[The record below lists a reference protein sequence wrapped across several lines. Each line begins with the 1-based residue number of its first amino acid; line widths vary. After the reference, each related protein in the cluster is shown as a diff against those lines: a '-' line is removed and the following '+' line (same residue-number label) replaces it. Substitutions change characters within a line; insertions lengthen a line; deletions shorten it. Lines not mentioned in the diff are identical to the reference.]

1 MDPLDK
7 AILESFYL
15 SSLDPSVASL
25 DRLRSRLPLPKEIY
39 NEKIQKLVDLG
50 FVEKNHKA
58 KLTFLGRDA
67 FKVVLVGGVFDLI
80 HPGHIHTLKA
90 AKAQGDVLIVVIAR
104 ISTAAMIKKDRRI
117 YHNEKLRAELV
128 SSLRLV
134 DLAILGREGT
144 LYETVEHIKP
154 DVIALGYDQA
164 HSEKDIAD
172 NCQKRN
178 LTVRVV
184 RLNTPVPRTKSSEI
198 KDYLGESFYR
208 I

>member
-7 AILESFYL
+7 AILGSFYL
-15 SSLDPSVASL
+15 SNLDPSVASL

-50 FVEKNHKA
+50 FVEKNDKA

-117 YHNEKLRAELV
+117 YHDEKLRAELV

-184 RLNTPVPRTKSSEI
+184 RLNTPLPGTKSSEI

>member
-25 DRLRSRLPLPKEIY
+25 DRLRSRLPLPREIY

-50 FVEKNHKA
+50 FVEKNDKA

-117 YHNEKLRAELV
+117 YHDEKLRAELV

-198 KDYLGESFYR
+198 KDYLGQSFYR

>member
-7 AILESFYL
+7 AILGSFYL

-25 DRLRSRLPLPKEIY
+25 DRLRSRLPLPREIY

-50 FVEKNHKA
+50 FVEKNDKA

-117 YHNEKLRAELV
+117 YHDEKLRAELV

-164 HSEKDIAD
+164 HSEKDVAD

-184 RLNTPVPRTKSSEI
+184 RLNTPVPSTKSSEI

>member
-7 AILESFYL
+7 AILGSLYL
-15 SSLDPSVASL
+15 SSLDPTIAAL
-25 DRLRSRLPLPKEIY
+25 DRLRSHTPLTLEVY
-39 NEKIQKLVDLG
+39 NEKIEEFVALG
-50 FVEKNHKA
+50 LVEKDDNS
-58 KLTFLGRDA
+58 KLTILGRDA

-104 ISTAAMIKKDRRI
+104 ISTAAMIRKDRKI
-117 YHNEKLRAELV
+117 YHDEKLRAELV

-134 DLAILGREGT
+134 DLAVLGQEGT
-144 LYETVEHIKP
+144 LYETVENIKP

-164 HSEKDIAD
+164 HSEKEIAE

-178 LTVRVV
+178 LKVRIV
-184 RLNTPVPRTKSSEI
+184 RLNTPVPTTKSSEI
-198 KDYLGESFYR
+198 KNHLGESFYR

>member
-7 AILESFYL
+7 AILGSFYL

-50 FVEKNHKA
+50 FVEKNDMA

-104 ISTAAMIKKDRRI
+104 ISTAAMIQKDRRI
-117 YHNEKLRAELV
+117 YHDEKLRAELV

-184 RLNTPVPRTKSSEI
+184 RLNTPVPGTKSSEI

>member
-7 AILESFYL
+7 AILGSFYL

-50 FVEKNHKA
+50 FVEKNDKA

-80 HPGHIHTLKA
+80 HPGHIHTLQA
-90 AKAQGDVLIVVIAR
+90 ARAQGDVLIVVIAR

-184 RLNTPVPRTKSSEI
+184 RLNTPVPGTKSSEI